1 MGGLK
6 WAIWASGGS
15 YNSLSHSLQN
25 LPLTLPRGDHDDDKK
40 GDDDVISIY
49 LMEGLFVQEVGEGL
63 LVIVDPIK
71 VGAMVEQGLDDRG
84 LGGLVEGGRVQRRV
98 AFAVHGVGV
107 GTALEQEADCRHG
120 WEDADGVATNLLVVV
135 LYDSVEDLKTRRLGH
150 YR

>member
-25 LPLTLPRGDHDDDKK
+25 LPLTLPRSDHDDDEE

-49 LMEGLFVQEVGEGL
+49 LMEGLFVEEVGEGL

-84 LGGLVEGGRVQRRV
+84 LGGLVEGSRVQRRV

-107 GTALEQEADCRHG
+107 GTALKQEADRRHR
-120 WEDADGVATNLLVVV
+120 WEDADGVATDLQWFLVSNQANL
-135 LYDSVEDLKTRRLGH
+135 SNI
-150 YR
+150 